1 MGTPP
6 EPRRG
11 TEEPLRS
18 SRRIRPHDRRLPRR
32 AAAGRRSFASTLA
45 ALDELAESGAK
56 VAVRVTDLDRG
67 DAVLSGDDFITLPIG
82 GLGVVPLLVEV
93 AAAFDDGRLDP
104 AEAQIVE
111 PAIDALEFGEGGEQR
126 RLALGRAEAGRAE
139 VVDRTSTDGVSVA
152 GLWHHLA
159 AQTFSLGDL
168 AVLAASAGDALAA
181 NVLLERVGLEAV
193 RNRLGQLGMP
203 RSALLDGFR
212 DSRGPDDAP
221 HVALGTA
228 AEMSELFS
236 ALVNSSAVNPS
247 VSAHVAEWL
256 SRNHDLSLVAS
267 ATGLDPFAHD
277 NDDHGLLFINKTG
290 RGAGIRAEAGVLAG
304 PRAGVSY
311 ALIVCFDDLSIMH
324 RSRAHAAF
332 RVLGTDLMEYVY

>member
-67 DAVLSGDDFITLPIG
+67 DSVLSGDDFITLPIG

-104 AEAQIVE
+104 AE
-111 PAIDALEFGEGGEQR
+111 
-126 RLALGRAEAGRAE
+126 
-139 VVDRTSTDGVSVA
+139 VVDRTSTDGVLVA

-159 AQTFSLGDL
+159 AQRFSLGDL